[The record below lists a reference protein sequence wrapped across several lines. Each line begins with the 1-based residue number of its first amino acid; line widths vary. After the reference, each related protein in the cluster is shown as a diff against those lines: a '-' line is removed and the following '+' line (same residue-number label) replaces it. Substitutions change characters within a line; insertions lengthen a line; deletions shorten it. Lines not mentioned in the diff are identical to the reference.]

1 MVVAVRVGL
10 VGVAGLCVLMTGAR
24 RAGAASAERTF
35 HVEYEAS
42 AACPGEVWFA
52 EAVSSRAAGAQYV
65 EEAEAAIRF
74 RVELRAGT
82 SALWVMLD
90 EGRSRREFSGDSCAD
105 IAQAMVVVAA
115 MVVEAEPADR
125 LTTSDGVVSQTTPA
139 VVSPPALE
147 APALAPI
154 VAPPPLAARPPPAA
168 APASPTPR
176 PENVAEPARWL
187 LAVGAGLTTETAVA
201 SAPPFGGATG
211 VELSWRRERR
221 WGFASHLEALAM
233 LPRTEKGNVGDAELR
248 LAAGRGSMCGVRS
261 FATLDL
267 QPCLTVDV
275 GALRAI
281 GTGDQ
286 VSNATEQVMP
296 WVAGGVALRT
306 EYWLA
311 RSVALEA
318 VLGARLLQRHDNF
331 YLRPGSSVYRVPV
344 GSFGLQFGIKFAVF

>member
-1 MVVAVRVGL
+1 MVVPVRVGF
-10 VGVAGLCVLMTGAR
+10 VGVAGLCLLMTGAR

-35 HVEYEAS
+35 YVEYEAG
-42 AACPGEVWFA
+42 AACPGEAWFA
-52 EAVSSRAAGAQYV
+52 EAVSSRATGAQRV
-65 EEAEAAIRF
+65 AEAEAAIRF

-82 SALWVMLD
+82 SALWVILD
-90 EGRSRREFSGDSCAD
+90 EGQSRREFSGDSCAD
-105 IAQAMVVVAA
+105 VAQAMVVVAA
-115 MVVEAEPADR
+115 MVVEAAPADR

-139 VVSPPALE
+139 VVSPPA
-147 APALAPI
+147 PAAI
-154 VAPPPLAARPPPAA
+154 VAPPPAA
-168 APASPTPR
+168 APPPPSVAPPASPTPR
-176 PENVAEPARWL
+176 LENVAKPARWL

-201 SAPPFGGATG
+201 SAPPFGGVAG

-221 WGFASHLEALAM
+221 WGFVGHLEALAT

-248 LAAGRGSMCGVRS
+248 LAAGRASICGVRS
-261 FATLDL
+261 FAAFDL
-267 QPCLTVDV
+267 QPCLTLDV

-281 GTGDQ
+281 GSGDQ

-311 RSVALEA
+311 RSVAFDA

-344 GSFGLQFGIKFAVF
+344 GSFGLQIGVKIAIF